1 MRSVLPVAWRA
12 IAALRRSL
20 QVLATERELRALPP
34 EVLRDIGIAPGDI
47 PAVAAGLVQ
56 RPAGPQGQP
65 QPESGRGARVIP
77 LPQRTR
83 RAAPCDAPACCA
95 A

>member
-1 MRSVLPVAWRA
+1 MRNVLQVARRA
-12 IAALRRSL
+12 VAVLRQSL

-34 EVLRDIGIAPGDI
+34 DVLQDIGIAAGDI

-65 QPESGRGARVIP
+65 QPESGQGARVLP
-77 LPQRTR
+77 LPQRNR